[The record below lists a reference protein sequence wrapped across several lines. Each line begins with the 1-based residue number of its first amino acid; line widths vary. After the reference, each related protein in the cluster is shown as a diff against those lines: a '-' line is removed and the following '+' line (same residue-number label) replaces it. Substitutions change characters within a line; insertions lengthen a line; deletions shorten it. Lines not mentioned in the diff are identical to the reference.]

1 MGNTLESITLCD
13 REWRT
18 LCSCCITREQG
29 NIIVFFFLSK
39 CAAILLAS
47 LDPERFHHISLGHN
61 RNCMFPQNVI
71 LLICDATRQLTNKSY
86 LIDDWTILRPCKM
99 RTNWRSNIW
108 RNTQMVASERECKNK
123 TTTTAVALINMSNWN
138 TQCLPR
144 KQRSVP
150 YNRFLCGERALKLM
164 YWADGTT

>member
-13 REWRT
+13 REWT
-18 LCSCCITREQG
+18 MTNIVFVLHHTGTREYYC
-29 NIIVFFFLSK
+29 FFFLSK

-99 RTNWRSNIW
+99 RTNWRSNIFDVIPKW
-108 RNTQMVASERECKNK
+108 WQASESAKIKQQPLRSRWLIRAIGIRNAYRESRGVFRIIAFC
-123 TTTTAVALINMSNWN
+123 AVNERSN
-138 TQCLPR
+138 
-144 KQRSVP
+144 
-150 YNRFLCGERALKLM
+150 
-164 YWADGTT
+164 